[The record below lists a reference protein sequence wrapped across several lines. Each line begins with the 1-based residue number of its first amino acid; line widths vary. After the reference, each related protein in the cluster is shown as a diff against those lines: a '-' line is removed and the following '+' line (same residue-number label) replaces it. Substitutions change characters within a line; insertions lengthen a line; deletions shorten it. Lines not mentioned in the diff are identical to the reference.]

1 MDFSL
6 SPRAADLQAR
16 VRAFMD
22 TEIEPLE
29 ADMHQRITHARE
41 SGGDSWTHDPVI
53 AELQAKAREQGLWNL
68 FLPAAHAGRYAADF
82 GTDGG
87 EGISNVAYAP
97 VAGAMG
103 RSFLAPLVFN
113 SNAPDTGNM
122 EVLLKYGTAQ
132 QKEQWLEPL
141 LRAEIRSAFCMTE
154 PEVASSDSTN
164 SAATAH
170 LDGDEV
176 VING

>member
-41 SGGDSWTHDPVI
+41 SGGDSWTPDPRI
-53 AELQAKAREQGLWNL
+53 KQLQTKAREHGLWNL
-68 FLPAAHAGRYAADF
+68 FLPAEHAGSYAADF

-87 EGISNVAYAP
+87 AGLTNIDYAP
-97 VAGAMG
+97 LAEVMG

-122 EVLLKYGTAQ
+122 EVLLRYGTDEQ
-132 QKEQWLEPL
+132 RKQWLEPL
-141 LRAEIRSAFCMTE
+141 LRA
-154 PEVASSDSTN
+154 
-164 SAATAH
+164 
-170 LDGDEV
+170 
-176 VING
+176 